1 MKSMKI
7 GSYNPKTTIGSKN
20 YTIKFYE
27 KCMLIEIISCEL
39 RYVNIYVGLV
49 MLVLRRLC
57 VGQIGQRAS
66 HGRTADGTHTRLAA
80 GSNLRTYF

>member
-1 MKSMKI
+1 
-7 GSYNPKTTIGSKN
+7 
-20 YTIKFYE
+20 
-27 KCMLIEIISCEL
+27 MLIEIISCEL

-66 HGRTADGTHTRLAA
+66 HGRTAYGTHTRLAA